1 MRADDLA
8 KHSIVTCQRQP
19 HRFGVPF
26 PKSHASLDIGE
37 HKGDGSG
44 RSMRHGIT
52 QRGNATFYIKDEQN
66 AASKTVSRV
75 GANVAYWPIATVSAP
90 LRVGRLR
97 GRSGHRADIVN
108 RSLVTQ
114 LDRWRQDFGAT
125 QQRRGHLLGL

>member
-44 RSMRHGIT
+44 RTMRHGIT

-75 GANVAYWPIATVSAP
+75 GGNVAEWPVSTICRDVSFVRCWGFSGRAADIANVT
-90 LRVGRLR
+90 
-97 GRSGHRADIVN
+97 
-108 RSLVTQ
+108 
-114 LDRWRQDFGAT
+114 
-125 QQRRGHLLGL
+125 